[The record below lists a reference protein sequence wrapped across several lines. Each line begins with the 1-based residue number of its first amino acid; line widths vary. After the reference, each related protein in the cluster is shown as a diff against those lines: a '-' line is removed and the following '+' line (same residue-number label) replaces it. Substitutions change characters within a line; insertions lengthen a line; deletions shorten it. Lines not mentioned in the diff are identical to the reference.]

1 MTRQLSPRSC
11 RTRSAIPQKPTP
23 MAPRLFLLSLL
34 CRAASAVEEP
44 PEGMVHVEGG
54 GFHMG
59 AIVVRSRD
67 DLAQQPVEV
76 RGFLL
81 DETTVTVD
89 AFRAFRKATDYRTD
103 AQKFG
108 WSFVLELHAT
118 EEALRITNS
127 TVKDAS
133 HWLAVPGAYWRLP
146 QGPGSTVKG
155 KEHYPATHVS
165 FNDAKAYC
173 KWAGK
178 RLPTE
183 TEWECAAPRNS
194 RRRSA
199 RRPRVRPTL
208 TPRPPPR
215 HHQVRGPPAA
225 RRADLRR
232 DEALPLGRRDPEE

>member
-1 MTRQLSPRSC
+1 MSS
-11 RTRSAIPQKPTP
+11 
-23 MAPRLFLLSLL
+23 RLFLLSALV
-34 CRAASAVEEP
+34 CVARAVEEP

-76 RGFLL
+76 LGFLL

-146 QGPGSTVKG
+146 QGRAPPSGALPG
-155 KEHYPATHVS
+155 
-165 FNDAKAYC
+165 DA
-173 KWAGK
+173 
-178 RLPTE
+178 RLVQRRQGLLQVGGQAAADE

-194 RRRSA
+194 RGRSA
-199 RRPRVRPTL
+199 RRPPDADAA
-208 TPRPPPR
+208 PPPR
-215 HHQVRGPPAA
+215 HHQVRGAPAL
-225 RRADLRR
+225 RRADFRR
-232 DEALPLGRRDPEE
+232 DEALPLG

>member
-1 MTRQLSPRSC
+1 MSLRLIILSALVCVAR
-11 RTRSAIPQKPTP
+11 
-23 MAPRLFLLSLL
+23 
-34 CRAASAVEEP
+34 AVEEP

-194 RRRSA
+194 LYYTT
-199 RRPRVRPTL
+199 RRPRVRPT
-208 TPRPPPR
+208 PRPSPR
-215 HHQVRGPPAA
+215 HHQVRGAPAA
-225 RRADLRR
+225 RRADVRC

>member
-1 MTRQLSPRSC
+1 
-11 RTRSAIPQKPTP
+11 
-23 MAPRLFLLSLL
+23 
-34 CRAASAVEEP
+34 
-44 PEGMVHVEGG
+44 MVHVKGG

-155 KEHYPATHVS
+155 KEHYPATHIS

-194 RRRSA
+194 LYYTTRRR
-199 RRPRVRPTL
+199 RFRP

-215 HHQVRGPPAA
+215 HHQVRGAPAA

-232 DEALPLGRRDPEE
+232 DEALPLG

>member
-1 MTRQLSPRSC
+1 
-11 RTRSAIPQKPTP
+11 
-23 MAPRLFLLSLL
+23 
-34 CRAASAVEEP
+34 
-44 PEGMVHVEGG
+44 MVHVEGG

-183 TEWECAAPRNS
+183 TEWECAAAAAQFSLLHNAPPALPS
-194 RRRSA
+194 DAAPS
-199 RRPRVRPTL
+199 TS
-208 TPRPPPR
+208 PPP
-215 HHQVRGPPAA
+215 GT
-225 RRADLRR
+225 RRASRTS
-232 DEALPLGRRDPEE
+232 G